1 MCVSD
6 SAQQINYSDFI
17 MFSWVCSVGPISI
30 QKLNIYLG
38 SLSIV
43 PIGNSISVL
52 LLCKQR
58 DALEDRLIRYYEIKS
73 ER

>member
-1 MCVSD
+1 MTVPNKS
-6 SAQQINYSDFI
+6 IIVGFI

-38 SLSIV
+38 SLYIV
-43 PIGNSISVL
+43 PIGDSISVL

-58 DALEDRLIRYYEIKS
+58 DTLEDRLIRYYEIKS